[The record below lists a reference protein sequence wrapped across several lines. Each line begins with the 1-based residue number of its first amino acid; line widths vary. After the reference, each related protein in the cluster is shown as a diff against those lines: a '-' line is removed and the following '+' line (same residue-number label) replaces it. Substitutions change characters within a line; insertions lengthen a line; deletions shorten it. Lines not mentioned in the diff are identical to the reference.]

1 MSLEYNAYLDKHIEN
16 VKRSLSW
23 LKSNLPYLVSS
34 QSYDKADY
42 NINLSFGHDASKW
55 TKDEYDAYDKYF
67 YGGNKS
73 YDVVTEFNK
82 AWLHHIH
89 NNPHHWQHWVL
100 LEDDPDGGNVCI
112 EIPEEYVIE
121 MICDWWSF
129 SWNTGNLYEIFDW
142 YDKHKLTMQLNKKT
156 RKLVEDILDKI
167 KKKLDESE
175 VDKNV
180 A

>member
-1 MSLEYNAYLDKHIEN
+1 MSYEYDLYLTMHKQN
-16 VKRSLSW
+16 VQQGFSW
-23 LKSNLPYLVSS
+23 LKDNLPEIIPDNL
-34 QSYDKADY
+34 Y
-42 NINLSFGHDASKW
+42 NTIQHHINNHDI
-55 TKDEYDAYDKYF
+55 TKTTFEEYEAYDEYF
-67 YGGNKS
+67 YGKNRS
-73 YDVVTEFNK
+73 FRIINDFNK

-129 SWNTGNLYEIFDW
+129 SWSTGNLYEIFNW
-142 YDKHKLTMQLNKKT
+142 YDEHKSIMQLNKKT

-175 VDKNV
+175 VY
-180 A
+180 